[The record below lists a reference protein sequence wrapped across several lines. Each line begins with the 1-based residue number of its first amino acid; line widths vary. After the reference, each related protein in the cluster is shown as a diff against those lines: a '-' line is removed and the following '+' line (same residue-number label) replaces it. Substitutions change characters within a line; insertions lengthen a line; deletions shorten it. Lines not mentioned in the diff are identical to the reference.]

1 MPRLNRRST
10 LLGGLGIAV
19 AGGAI
24 AAIIAVS
31 GSGKSSPEPPQPVST
46 VAMNTRACL
55 FADGSPATQQAWAG
69 MQDYAKG
76 GGVNIQRTVVP
87 ANAPDDDAYLN
98 GLVQQDCHVIVAV
111 GNGPARS
118 ADDAAAYHPG
128 IRFVVIGSAQHRA
141 NTVVL
146 TNQAGLSS
154 AEISTAIRTAVR

>member
-1 MPRLNRRST
+1 MPRLSRRAT
-10 LLGGLGIAV
+10 LLGGLGIVV
-19 AGGAI
+19 AGGALT
-24 AAIIAVS
+24 AIIALS
-31 GSGKSSPEPPQPVST
+31 GSGTSSPEPPKPVSN

-55 FADGSPATQQAWAG
+55 FTDGSPATQQAWAG

-98 GLVQQDCHVIVAV
+98 GLVQQNCHIIVAV
-111 GNGPARS
+111 GNGPARA
-118 ADDAAAYHPG
+118 ADDAAAYHQG

>member
-1 MPRLNRRST
+1 MPRLNRRAA

-19 AGGAI
+19 SGGAA
-24 AAIIAVS
+24 AAIIALS
-31 GSGKSSPEPPQPVST
+31 GSDKNSPEPPKPVST

-55 FADGSPATQQAWAG
+55 LTDGSPGTQQAWDG

-76 GGVNIQRTVVP
+76 GGVNVQRTVVP

-98 GLVQQDCHVIVAV
+98 GLVQQNCHIIVAV
-111 GNGPARS
+111 GNGPARA
-118 ADDAAAYHPG
+118 ADDTAAYHQG
-128 IRFVVIGSAQHRA
+128 IHFVVIGSAQHRA

-154 AEISTAIRTAVR
+154 PEISAAIRTAAH